1 MIDSTSRLPITRQ
14 CALLDLSR
22 ASYYRTRAPRQD
34 DEDAAMKATLSEVY
48 ERHPYYGSRRMQ
60 LALRDCGWHVGV
72 RRIRRVMR
80 ELGLTP
86 IHPKRRTSVP
96 NPAHA
101 KYPYLLRNRAIE
113 SADEVWAADIT
124 YLPMR
129 RGHVYLVAVMDW
141 YSRRILSWRLSTTL
155 DASFCVEALKE
166 ALQRHGTPRIFNTDQ
181 GSQFT
186 CPAFLDVLRR
196 EGIAISM
203 DGQGCWRD
211 NVVVE
216 RFWRSLKYECVF
228 LHAFDDPREARD
240 RVGSWIEFYNRRRPH
255 QALGYR
261 TPAEVHDDDRK
272 PVQNAA

>member
-1 MIDSTSRLPITRQ
+1 
-14 CALLDLSR
+14 
-22 ASYYRTRAPRQD
+22 
-34 DEDAAMKATLSEVY
+34 MKATLNEVY

-60 LALRDCGWHVGV
+60 LALRDDGWHVGV
-72 RRIRRVMR
+72 RRIRRMMR

-141 YSRRILSWRLSTTL
+141 YSRRVLSWRLSTTL